1 MMNMKKGIHMS
12 KDALRVVAAAGV
24 LSVVLGLGA
33 CSMPVHQMAAPPRLR
48 RLPDRRRMRRS

>member
-33 CSMPVHQMAAPPRLR
+33 CSMPGSGNAGAS
-48 RLPDRRRMRRS
+48 DGGSS